1 MKDFGLNVPVSGKT
15 QEEFMATLLEANEKQ
30 QIEIERGKLAVSIMK
45 QMNNRSRLL
54 LDAAKFEL
62 KSKEFELQ
70 NIQVDYKGSDNP
82 KSDVA

>member
-1 MKDFGLNVPVSGKT
+1 MKDFGLSVPVSGKT
-15 QEEFMATLLEANEKQ
+15 QEEYMAQLLEANEKQ
-30 QIEIERGKLAVSIMK
+30 TIEIERGKLAVSIFK

-70 NIQVDYKGSDNP
+70 NIKVDYNGSDKP
-82 KSDVA
+82 ASDIA

>member
-15 QEEFMATLLEANEKQ
+15 QEEFMAALLEANEKRE
-30 QIEIERGKLAVSIMK
+30 IEIERGKLAVSIMK

-70 NIQVDYKGSDNP
+70 NIKVSYNGSDKP
-82 KSDVA
+82 VSGVA